1 MYPPVPPLVLGL
13 ATSLLACTT
22 PAEVRPAPETRPMA
36 SASSRTAAPRP
47 AAPAPVPVDPG
58 PPPRLRI
65 SEIMTDPLLI
75 DDAAGEYVEVVNL
88 SDGPVRL
95 ADLALLLP
103 SGKTV
108 SPERPSM
115 PLLAAGGVLVATP
128 LGAGPAEA
136 KVRGMRLPNAA
147 GRVELLWRGKQV
159 DVAQWHRKW
168 PWPKAMA
175 GRALERTAPGAD
187 GLAGGSWRRSRETLR
202 GIERGSP
209 GRLTWSCEVLAR
221 EGIGSLS
228 ACSKLER
235 GQKRPNRTPRCPV
248 REEVAGGGLEP
259 ST

>member
-1 MYPPVPPLVLGL
+1 
-13 ATSLLACTT
+13 
-22 PAEVRPAPETRPMA
+22 
-36 SASSRTAAPRP
+36 
-47 AAPAPVPVDPG
+47 
-58 PPPRLRI
+58 
-65 SEIMTDPLLI
+65 MTDPLLV
-75 DDAAGEYVEVVNL
+75 DDPAGEYVEVVNL
-88 SDGPVRL
+88 SDGVVRL
-95 ADLALLLP
+95 ADLAFLLP

-108 SPERPSM
+108 SPERPST
-115 PLLAAGGVLVATP
+115 PLLSSGGVLVATP

-147 GRVELLWRGKQV
+147 GRLELLWRGKQV

-168 PWPKAMA
+168 PWPKATA

-209 GRLTWSCEVLAR
+209 GRLTWSCEQLAR
-221 EGIGSLS
+221 EGIGSKS
-228 ACSKLER
+228 ACVKVQQ